1 MYLEYQENADSDK
14 CMTNIKQK
22 IVKHFVDDHEIFT
35 IKKKSDKWKDWM
47 SKMDKKICYVT

>member
-22 IVKHFVDDHEIFT
+22 MVKHFVDDHEIFT
-35 IKKKSDKWKDWM
+35 IKKKWQMKRLNEQDG
-47 SKMDKKICYVT
+47 